1 MTTALPGANALVTGA
16 TAGIGHVVALEL
28 ASEGANVIVHGF
40 DAGPLIT
47 ATNSARELYDK
58 VLAMHPNRVNPGALW
73 VSAQALR
80 SAP

>member
-1 MTTALPGANALVTGA
+1 MTTALSGANALVTGA
-16 TAGIGHVVALEL
+16 TAGVGHAVALEL
-28 ASEGANVIVHGF
+28 ASEGANVIVYGC

-47 ATNSARELYDK
+47 ATNSARELYDQ

-73 VSAQALR
+73 VSEQALR